1 MNTWMRKEKNKG
13 HSTKLKGKIFK
24 TTQGTTSFHT
34 MGNQTMGSKFARLL

>member
-13 HSTKLKGKIFK
+13 HSTKLKGRIFK